1 MYIMKN
7 LMKKGLLLLCMILTA
22 GILHAQENNDSKY
35 LKGAVPEV
43 EGKVVFS
50 KEYSIPGMSQ
60 DEIFDRML
68 KWMETRLKENGNDSR
83 VLYHNREKGQIVG
96 TGDDWIVF
104 SSTALSLDR
113 TRIIYQLTVVC
124 QPEKCDFS
132 IEKIRYI
139 YREGEEKYTAE
150 EWITDKYA
158 LNKSQTKLVR
168 GLAKWRRKTVDFAE
182 SYYQQVADAL
192 SAVESTETQET
203 EKAEVTAPAEAAQAP
218 MVIVPKKKVE
228 VAKEA
233 DTPQKSPAAYSEV
246 APASLTANDIQT
258 GSGRLVIAIGSDPF
272 NQTVMT
278 ANAGGSLG
286 QVEGKP
292 VVFTILSPEQ
302 AHDALDQATEYTVR
316 VYPNGSN
323 DPTLILQCRK
333 LPSPATPDGMP
344 RTYMGEIVKAEK
356 VNQ

>member
-1 MYIMKN
+1 MKN

-124 QPEKCDFS
+124 QPEKCS
-132 IEKIRYI
+132 YCNIV
-139 YREGEEKYTAE
+139 
-150 EWITDKYA
+150 
-158 LNKSQTKLVR
+158 NS
-168 GLAKWRRKTVDFAE
+168 GLHCTVKG
-182 SYYQQVADAL
+182 
-192 SAVESTETQET
+192 VESPAVVSFKGVFGMNFLIHLVVVCFLKNLEGSYPGFVESFHVRYAHRGGVDINPAYFPDTVPYFFFYRIILFYAR
-203 EKAEVTAPAEAAQAP
+203 EK
-218 MVIVPKKKVE
+218 K
-228 VAKEA
+228 
-233 DTPQKSPAAYSEV
+233 
-246 APASLTANDIQT
+246 
-258 GSGRLVIAIGSDPF
+258 
-272 NQTVMT
+272 
-278 ANAGGSLG
+278 
-286 QVEGKP
+286 
-292 VVFTILSPEQ
+292 
-302 AHDALDQATEYTVR
+302 
-316 VYPNGSN
+316 
-323 DPTLILQCRK
+323 
-333 LPSPATPDGMP
+333 
-344 RTYMGEIVKAEK
+344 
-356 VNQ
+356 